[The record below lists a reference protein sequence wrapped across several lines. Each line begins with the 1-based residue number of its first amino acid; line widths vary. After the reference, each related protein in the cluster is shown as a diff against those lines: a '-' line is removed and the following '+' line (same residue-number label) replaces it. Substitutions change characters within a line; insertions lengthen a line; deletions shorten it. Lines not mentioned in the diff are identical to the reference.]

1 MLNKKNLLLLIFIVI
16 TISIWYFSS
25 PAKMIQIKD
34 VNNYNSI
41 LSQEII
47 AERNNAT
54 SIGQLAN
61 DKKTVFILLRHFG

>member
-1 MLNKKNLLLLIFIVI
+1 MLNKKILLLLIFILI
-16 TISIWYFSS
+16 TILVWYFSS
-25 PAKMIQIKD
+25 PAKMIQIKN

-47 AERNNAT
+47 DEQNNAT